1 MAHHHVGTALHVPWV
16 LLALAMLLVC
26 WRRLPAPYTL
36 FSAAVLATAVSG
48 ANLDSFERYA
58 LGAFPLSIAAAL
70 LLTESQIERVVL
82 TVLSAGLAGYTLL
95 AFLNISVP

>member
-1 MAHHHVGTALHVPWV
+1 
-16 LLALAMLLVC
+16 
-26 WRRLPAPYTL
+26 
-36 FSAAVLATAVSG
+36 VLATAVSG